1 MRVNEYEEL
10 QDFIYEYGSGRSIPA
25 DNLERQKFMG
35 IEFKYN
41 NVYYRMCRE
50 PLDENEKVTLADG
63 RKDNMMLCY
72 YIVKRQ
78 DTHSQRVMN

>member
-1 MRVNEYEEL
+1 
-10 QDFIYEYGSGRSIPA
+10 
-25 DNLERQKFMG
+25 MG

-50 PLDENEKVTLADG
+50 SLDENEKVLFQTEEQ
-63 RKDNMMLCY
+63 DNMMLFY

-78 DTHSQRVMN
+78 DTPSQRAMN